1 MENHITGEK
10 NVYRWIKCC
19 SSQCS
24 CLIFAFFFFLR
35 NMSRVNPVTLSDKMS
50 QLERGPLFKSDFRQI
65 CSVHRSSELSCTF
78 YPELF
83 PSTILSN
90 HLHYSKIMWSDSTVT
105 PPSPKSK
112 KITKFHSQMGYY
124 IQGQND
130 SWKCQRNLKKKITWS
145 HTSFINKLM
154 IPCLRITGFHWF
166 SNMLTLFSGSGCDV
180 YCHSNSHQV

>member
-1 MENHITGEK
+1 
-10 NVYRWIKCC
+10 
-19 SSQCS
+19 
-24 CLIFAFFFFLR
+24 
-35 NMSRVNPVTLSDKMS
+35 MSRVNPVTLSDKMS

-130 SWKCQRNLKKKITWS
+130 SWKCQRNLKKKKLLGATHLLLTNWWFLVWELLDFTDFQICLPFSVVQDVMFIAILTAIKYRRKLANRKLWS
-145 HTSFINKLM
+145 ALPKQFTALLKI
-154 IPCLRITGFHWF
+154 
-166 SNMLTLFSGSGCDV
+166 
-180 YCHSNSHQV
+180 